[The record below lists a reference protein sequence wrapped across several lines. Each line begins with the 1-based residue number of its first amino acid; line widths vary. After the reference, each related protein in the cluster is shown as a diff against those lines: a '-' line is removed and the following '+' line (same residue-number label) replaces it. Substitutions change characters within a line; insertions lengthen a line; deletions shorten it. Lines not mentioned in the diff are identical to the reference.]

1 MDIQGKAVIHYH
13 IFVKEEG
20 EEDKKEEAYSSSSS
34 PPSSFFFNKY
44 VIVDQLLYP
53 GYPVSN

>member
-20 EEDKKEEAYSSSSS
+20 EEDKKEEAYSSASS
-34 PPSSFFFNKY
+34 PPSSFFFQQ
-44 VIVDQLLYP
+44 ICDCGSTALP
-53 GYPVSN
+53 WISS